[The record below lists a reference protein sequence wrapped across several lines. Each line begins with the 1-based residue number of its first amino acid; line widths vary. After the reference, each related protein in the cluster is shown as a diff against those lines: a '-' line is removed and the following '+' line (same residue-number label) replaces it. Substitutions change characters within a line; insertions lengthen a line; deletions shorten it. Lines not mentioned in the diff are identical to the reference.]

1 MNFSPCRKRQSEKAI
16 SETRNSA
23 YHAAALARAF
33 FQKRR
38 SWNLSSG
45 LIPQFSLLLLLCFL
59 ARRRREI
66 NGGNKFEAAA
76 KRRRRRQQ
84 TRLRAAAAILI
95 GISF

>member
-23 YHAAALARAF
+23 YHAAALARAL

-45 LIPQFSLLLLLCFL
+45 LIPQFSLLLLCFL

>member
-45 LIPQFSLLLLLCFL
+45 LIPQFSLLLLCFL

-76 KRRRRRQQ
+76 KGRRRRQQ